1 MYLKSIFKYLFDF
14 FYFLRYN
21 ISISILGDCMKIKI
35 TADSSCDLG
44 ADLIKKYNFAI
55 LPVHITLGDKEYS
68 DARDISQDEFYKF
81 LKENPVLPRTSAYNP
96 TEAIEFFTE
105 QLASDGGYDA
115 IIHFTISS
123 KLSVLYQNSVI
134 ASQEFDGKV
143 FVVDSMSLSTGVGM
157 QMIYA
162 HDLVEQGLPA
172 NEIYDKVI
180 ERRSKVQA
188 SFVIDKLTYLH
199 KGGRC
204 SGVAKISASIL
215 QIKPI
220 IVLKDG
226 EMKVASKL
234 MGRFEKMVTKY
245 VNYIL
250 ATYPDIDRTR
260 CFITHT
266 PIAPE
271 IVESIREQIKDK
283 FDEVIET
290 EAGCTVGTHCGPNTI
305 GILYYQK

>member
-1 MYLKSIFKYLFDF
+1 
-14 FYFLRYN
+14 
-21 ISISILGDCMKIKI
+21 MKIKI

-44 ADLIKKYNFAI
+44 EELIKKYNFSI

-68 DARDISQDEFYKF
+68 DARDISQEEFYKF

-96 TEAIEFFTE
+96 AEATEFFEE
-105 QLASDGGYDA
+105 QLKSDGGYDA

-123 KLSVLYQNSVI
+123 KLSVLYQNSCI
-134 ASQEFDGKV
+134 AAQEFDGKV
-143 FVVDSMSLSTGVGM
+143 FVVDSLSLSTGVGM
-157 QMIYA
+157 QMMYA
-162 HDLVEQGLPA
+162 HDLVEEGLDA
-172 NEIYDKVI
+172 KDIYEKVI
-180 ERRSKVQA
+180 ARRERVQA

-215 QIKPI
+215 KIKPI
-220 IVLKDG
+220 IVLRDG

-234 MGRFEKMVTKY
+234 MGNFDKMVTKY
-245 VNYIL
+245 VKYIL
-250 ATYPDIDRTR
+250 TTYPDIDKKR

-266 PIAPE
+266 P
-271 IVESIREQIKDK
+271 VDSGVVDSIREMIKDK